1 MSTLAGSD
9 IVRPRDGGW
18 RFRSVGRLVLA
29 CVTAACVTGSR
40 SDESV
45 RCEGCTIATAVV
57 AVAAA
62 FAEIDAQLAE
72 SRVDETAGHGE
83 LWALIDWRR
92 PAADSA
98 VLIVRLAADATGTTV
113 SYSAVP
119 LARVLEMSAAATP
132 VPNAPGPPIEVCQPC
147 RSWQVAIEAAPG
159 DNLRAL
165 ANQRVA
171 ARRFG
176 AALASRFAA
185 PPGAALPRP

>member
-1 MSTLAGSD
+1 VGS
-9 IVRPRDGGW
+9 
-18 RFRSVGRLVLA
+18 LVLA
-29 CVTAACVTGSR
+29 CVTTACASGSR
-40 SDESV
+40 SDGSV
-45 RCEGCTIATAVV
+45 RCEGCTIEAAVV

-62 FAEIDAQLAE
+62 VAENDAQLAE

-92 PAADSA
+92 PEADSA
-98 VLIVRLAADATGTTV
+98 VLIVRLAADAAGATV

-165 ANQRVA
+165 ASQCVA
-171 ARRFG
+171 AQRFG
-176 AALASRFAA
+176 AALASRFTA
-185 PPGAALPRP
+185 PPGTALPRP